1 MSQCVAFGCKNVN
14 KKGKKPEL
22 SFHRFPS
29 HNSKAELRK
38 LWTKAVRRENWEPS
52 LYSLL
57 CSDHFKK
64 EDFRGNSEQRKGL
77 KDDAVPSIFPA
88 LPKHLQNSETTKRK
102 SPAPKK
108 AKLEGQTHEHLPE
121 IEHLLV
127 SLTPIP
133 ISENGFDEDEH
144 ADQGPIYLNAD
155 HDENIENSAN
165 STQGLV
171 HDHGFYKVPGK
182 C

>member
-14 KKGKKPEL
+14 KKGKKPGL

-29 HNSKAELRK
+29 YNSKPELRK
-38 LWTKAVRRENWEPS
+38 LWAKAVGRENWEPS

-77 KDDAVPSIFPA
+77 KDDAIPSIFPA
-88 LPKHLQNSETTKRK
+88 LPKHLQNSEITKRK
-102 SPAPKK
+102 PPAPKK
-108 AKLEGQTHEHLPE
+108 AKLECQTHENLPE
-121 IEHLLV
+121 IEHILV

-133 ISENGFDEDEH
+133 ISENEFDEDEH
-144 ADQGPIYLNAD
+144 ASHDD
-155 HDENIENSAN
+155 DENIENNAN
-165 STQGLV
+165 SSQGLR
-171 HDHGFYKVPGK
+171 HDHGFYEVPGD
-182 C
+182 